1 MLQDIACVV
10 CIAHS
15 TGLCEACSHLSTLFL
30 FSSRSVVTNWT
41 SQGGT
46 LPAFILWPIKL
57 FKTTIFSREGFINFF
72 QYKMEMM
79 TSYCCQPGSFT
90 SRNENVHFIIL
101 NMVRNC
107 HVLMLSSEHTD
118 SLTHESRNSGW
129 LKSKNERV
137 MLYSVN
143 SFQLQNWKH
152 IKLMPCL
159 ALYKFTSYRR

>member
-30 FSSRSVVTNWT
+30 FSSRSVVMNWT

-46 LPAFILWPIKL
+46 LLLLSCGPSNYSKL
-57 FKTTIFSREGFINFF
+57 PYSVERALLTFF
-72 QYKMEMM
+72 QYKMEVM

-129 LKSKNERV
+129 LKSKNEWV